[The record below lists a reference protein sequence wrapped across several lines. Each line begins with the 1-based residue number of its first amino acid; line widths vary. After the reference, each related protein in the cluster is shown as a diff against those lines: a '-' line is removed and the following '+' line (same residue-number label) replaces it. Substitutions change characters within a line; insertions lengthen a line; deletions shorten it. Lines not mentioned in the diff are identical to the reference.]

1 LNIVVHCQVYW
12 PDNSAVSQMIS
23 AVAEDA
29 AKAGHAVTV
38 VASARGY
45 NLSETYPRAE
55 AHNGVAITRVRGL
68 SLNRHSV
75 VGRVFNYLTFILCS
89 SVRVLSL
96 PKPDCL
102 IVTSVPPLSLGL
114 GVLLNWLKKVPFV
127 YVIEDLY
134 PDIVFAS
141 GLLKRESCSGRFLNR
156 AFGWMMSKAS
166 ATIVLGDY
174 MKQRLTI
181 SHPRL
186 APAYIYPIH
195 NWQDE
200 TMLYPLERVIARG
213 QPLIFQYSGN
223 FGEAHDFKTILGAAK
238 RLGKDGRIRFEFIG
252 GGKRREFVER
262 EILEGK
268 LLQCQVRDYVP
279 QAELNNS
286 LNQADAGLVT
296 LANGYEGLIVPSK
309 IYGIMAVGRPVLYVG
324 PLQGEVPDLIRQH
337 SLGWMVRPGDEDG
350 LVKAILEAVERPE
363 LRMACGANGRRAFK
377 TYYER
382 KIATA
387 KYLKVF
393 EDCCQRGI

>member
-1 LNIVVHCQVYW
+1 
-12 PDNSAVSQMIS
+12 MIS

-29 AKAGHAVTV
+29 AKAGHTVTV

-75 VGRVFNYLTFILCS
+75 AGRLFNYLAFILCS

-114 GVLLNWLKKVPFV
+114 GVLLHWLKNVPFV

-134 PDIVFAS
+134 PDIAFAS
-141 GLLKRESCSGRFLNR
+141 SLLKRESCSGRFLNR

-166 ATIVLGDY
+166 TTIVLGDC
-174 MKQRLTI
+174 MKQRLTM

-186 APAYIYPIH
+186 APASIHPIH
-195 NWQDE
+195 NWQDQ
-200 TMLYPLERVIARG
+200 TLLYPLQRAATHEQPMVI
-213 QPLIFQYSGN
+213 QYSGN
-223 FGEAHDFKTILGAAK
+223 FGEAHDFRTILGAAK

-262 EILEGK
+262 KIREGK
-268 LLQCQVRDYVP
+268 LRQCRVRDYVP
-279 QAELNNS
+279 QAELNKS
-286 LNQADAGLVT
+286 LNQADVGLVT

-309 IYGIMAVGRPVLYVG
+309 VYGIMAVGRPVLYVG
-324 PLQGEVPDLIRQH
+324 PLQGELPDLIRQH
-337 SLGWMVRPGDEDG
+337 SLGWIVEPGDEDG
-350 LVKAILEAVERPE
+350 LVKAILEAVEQPE
-363 LRMACGANGRRAFK
+363 LRMACGTNGWRAFK
-377 TYYER
+377 AFYER

-393 EDCCQRGI
+393 EGCCKRGV